1 MAITRIDPGKRLS
14 AAVVHADPATG
25 GLVFLSG
32 QVADNGKADVK
43 GQTEEVLRKIDGLLA
58 KAGTSKAK
66 LLSAQIFLS
75 DIRNFAAMNQVWD
88 AWMDAHNPPARATVE
103 ARLANP
109 ELLVEI
115 MAVAAK

>member
-14 AAVVHADPATG
+14 AGVALSDSAAG

-75 DIRNFAAMNQVWD
+75 DIRNFAVMNQAWE
-88 AWMDAHNPPARATVE
+88 AWMDPHNPPARATVE

>member
-14 AAVVHADPATG
+14 GAVVHGDT
-25 GLVFLSG
+25 VFLAG
-32 QVADNGKADVK
+32 QVADNGKLDIK
-43 GQTEEVLRKIDGLLA
+43 GQTEDVLRKIDGLLA
-58 KAGTSKAK
+58 KAGSSKSK
-66 LLSAQIFLS
+66 LLSVQIFVS
-75 DIRNFAAMNQVWD
+75 DIRNFAAMNEVWD
-88 AWMDAHNPPARATVE
+88 RWLDQGNPPARATIE

>member
-1 MAITRIDPGKRLS
+1 VAITRIDPGKRLS
-14 AAVVHADPATG
+14 AAVVHTEAAGG
-25 GLVFLSG
+25 GLVFLAG
-32 QVADNGKADVK
+32 QVADNAKADVK

-58 KAGTSKAK
+58 KAGSSKAK
-66 LLSAQIFLS
+66 LLSAQIYLS

-88 AWMDAHNPPARATVE
+88 AWMDANNPPARATVE